1 MLTKTAVADACA
13 VAEGDKEGEEVMGVL
28 LPVVVVVVGDDD
40 VVLVV
45 VLGVVVSTTGSVTS
59 SVCSGW
65 EMGGVKIK
73 GERKEKK
80 HIETKSDYSGFLHFF
95 EV

>member
-1 MLTKTAVADACA
+1 VLTKTAAEACA

-28 LPVVVVVVGDDD
+28 LPVVVVVVDDDD

-59 SVCSGW
+59 SDCIR

-73 GERKEKK
+73 GEIKEKK
-80 HIETKSDYSGFLHFF
+80 NMMKLKVTTQMFAILF
-95 EV
+95 